1 MTLSIAQVAVDN
13 ATIHF
18 DKLYSYKV
26 PDYLEGRVW
35 PGSMV
40 LVPFGRGDKPR
51 MAVVLGVEATDEEK
65 IPKRLKTLHD
75 AAPEQAR
82 LTPDLLEL
90 VRFLKDRT
98 FCTWFEA
105 VKAVI
110 PYGAQYRAATV
121 DGKPVMQNRLSRS
134 TERVYRLAGELPQK
148 PKPGPRQLAAVEALR
163 NGPLTAHQLDEVGIS
178 KPTLDTLCEKGVL
191 AVTQQDKMLDL
202 FADIPFDPQP
212 ITLAEEQ
219 QRAYESMLPDLE
231 DGEPHAALLHGV
243 TGSGKTVVFL
253 KLIQRTLELGRKALV
268 LVPEISLTPQ
278 MIRRLKSTFGSRL
291 AVQHSALNNTER
303 LLQWRMIQ
311 QGNAD
316 IVVGTRSAIFSPLQ
330 NIGLIIIDEEQ
341 EHTYQSESAP
351 RYDAH
356 DVAKKRAAME
366 KSLLVFASATPLT
379 ETYHAAES
387 GKYKLLTLT
396 QRYGGRPLPQVDFI
410 DMRAEM
416 AAGNPREVSTRMARE
431 LQENLENGEQSIL
444 LLNRRGYHT
453 VGMCVTCGHVLKC
466 PNCSVPL
473 VYHKPQ
479 QALMCH
485 HCGHTVR
492 PLPQLC
498 PECGGKLNYS
508 GFGTQRVEEELS
520 QLLPGARILRMDQD
534 STGQKNAHETMLAQ
548 FGRQEYDILLGTQM
562 VAKGLD
568 FEKVTLVGVLG
579 IDSLLFGQGFRAYE
593 SVFSLVTQVIGRGGR
608 AALPGRALIQTT
620 VPNHP
625 VLQLAAEQDYEAFYR
640 EEIAFR
646 RFGLYPPY
654 CSFCIVGFVGAQE
667 GIVAM
672 AAHRFGTLLAERA
685 AQRPQMPLRL
695 LGPAPMGITML
706 NGKYRY
712 KLTLKC
718 RNDAAFRALLRE
730 TLDVYAQEKLPQ
742 KASVILDFNSDGD
755 L

>member
-1 MTLSIAQVAVDN
+1 MTLNIAQVAVDN

-18 DKLYSYKV
+18 DKLYSYRI
-26 PDYLEGRVW
+26 PDSLTGCVW

-40 LVPFGRGDKPR
+40 LVPFGRGDMPR
-51 MAVVLGVEATDEEK
+51 MAVVLKVEQVDAETA
-65 IPKRLKTLHD
+65 PKRLKTLHD

-90 VRFLKDRT
+90 VRFLKERT

-110 PYGAQYRAATV
+110 PYGAQYRAAVV
-121 DGKPVMQNRLSRS
+121 DGKPVMQSRLSRS
-134 TERVYRLAGELPQK
+134 TERVYTLVGELPQK
-148 PKPGPRQLAAVEALR
+148 PKPGPRQLAAVQALQA
-163 NGPLTAHQLDEVGIS
+163 GPLTAHQLDEVGIS

-191 AVTQQDKMLDL
+191 AVAQQDKALDL
-202 FADIPFDPQP
+202 FGDIPFDPQP

-219 QRAYESMLPDLE
+219 QRAYDALLPDLE
-231 DGEPHAALLHGV
+231 DHTPHAALLHGV

-253 KLIQRTLELGRKALV
+253 KLIERTLELGRTALV

-366 KSLLVFASATPLT
+366 NSLLVFASATPLT
-379 ETYHAAES
+379 ETYYAAES

-396 QRYGGRPLPQVDFI
+396 KRYGGRPLPHVDFI

-416 AAGNPREVSTRMARE
+416 AAGNAREVSTRMVRE
-431 LQENLENGEQSIL
+431 LQENLDNGEQSIL

-453 VGMCVTCGHVLKC
+453 VGMCATCGHVLKC

-492 PLPQLC
+492 PLPQIC
-498 PECGGKLNYS
+498 PECGGKINYS
-508 GFGTQRVEEELS
+508 GFGTQRVEEELAE
-520 QLLPGARILRMDQD
+520 LLPNARILRMDQD

-593 SVFSLVTQVIGRGGR
+593 NVFSLVTQVIGRGGR

-620 VPNHP
+620 VPEHP
-625 VLQLAAEQDYEAFYR
+625 VLQLAAEQDYESFYR

-646 RFGLYPPY
+646 KFGLYPPF

-667 GIVAM
+667 GAVAL

-685 AQRPQMPLRL
+685 AAHPTMPLRL

-718 RNDAAFRALLRE
+718 RNDAAFRALLRD
-730 TLDVYAQEKLPQ
+730 TLEAYAKEKLPQ

>member
-1 MTLSIAQVAVDN
+1 MTLDIALVAVDN

-18 DKLYSYKV
+18 DKLYSYRI
-26 PDYLEGRVW
+26 PDSLTGCVW

-51 MAVVLGVEATDEEK
+51 MAVVLKVEQVDAETA
-65 IPKRLKTLHD
+65 PKRLKTLHD

-90 VRFLKDRT
+90 VRFLKERT

-110 PYGAQYRAATV
+110 PYGAQYRAAVV
-121 DGKPVMQNRLSRS
+121 DGKPVMQSRLSCS
-134 TERVYRLAGELPQK
+134 TERVYTLVGELPQK
-148 PKPGPRQLAAVEALR
+148 PKPGPRQLAAVQALQS
-163 NGPLTAHQLDEVGIS
+163 GPLTAHQLDEVGIS

-191 AVTQQDKMLDL
+191 AVAQQDKALDL
-202 FADIPFDPQP
+202 FGDIPFDPQP

-219 QRAYESMLPDLE
+219 QRAYDALLPDLE
-231 DGEPHAALLHGV
+231 DGNPHAALLHGV

-253 KLIQRTLELGRKALV
+253 KLIERALELGRTALV

-278 MIRRLKSTFGSRL
+278 MMRRLKSTFGSRL

-366 KSLLVFASATPLT
+366 NSLLVFASATPLT
-379 ETYHAAES
+379 ETYYAAES

-396 QRYGGRPLPQVDFI
+396 KRYGGRPLPHVDFI

-416 AAGNPREVSTRMARE
+416 AAGNAREVSIRMVRE
-431 LQENLENGEQSIL
+431 LQENLDNGEQSIL

-453 VGMCVTCGHVLKC
+453 VGMCATCGHVLKC

-492 PLPQLC
+492 PLPQNC
-498 PECGGKLNYS
+498 PECGGKINYS
-508 GFGTQRVEEELS
+508 GFGTQRVEEELAE
-520 QLLPGARILRMDQD
+520 LLPSARILRMDQD

-593 SVFSLVTQVIGRGGR
+593 NVFSLVTQVIGRGGR

-620 VPNHP
+620 VPEHP
-625 VLQLAAEQDYEAFYR
+625 VLQLAAEQDYESFYR

-646 RFGLYPPY
+646 KFGLYPPF

-667 GIVAM
+667 GAVAL

-685 AQRPQMPLRL
+685 AAHPTMPLRL

-730 TLDVYAQEKLPQ
+730 TLEAYAKEKLPQ

>member
-1 MTLSIAQVAVDN
+1 MTLDIARVAVDN

-18 DKLYSYKV
+18 DKLYSYRI
-26 PDYLEGRVW
+26 PDSLTGCVW

-51 MAVVLGVEATDEEK
+51 MAVVLKVEQVDAETA
-65 IPKRLKTLHD
+65 PKRLKTLHD

-90 VRFLKDRT
+90 VRFLKERT

-110 PYGAQYRAATV
+110 PYGAQYRAALV
-121 DGKPVMQNRLSRS
+121 DGKPVMQSRLSRS
-134 TERVYRLAGELPQK
+134 TERVYTLVGELPQK
-148 PKPGPRQLAAVEALR
+148 PKPGPRQLAAVQALQS
-163 NGPLTAHQLDEVGIS
+163 GPLTAHQLDEVGIS

-191 AVTQQDKMLDL
+191 AVAQQDKALDL
-202 FADIPFDPQP
+202 FGDIPFDPQP

-219 QRAYESMLPDLE
+219 QRAYDALLPDLE
-231 DGEPHAALLHGV
+231 DGNPHAALFHGV

-253 KLIQRTLELGRKALV
+253 KLIERTLELGRTALV

-366 KSLLVFASATPLT
+366 NSLLVFASATPLT
-379 ETYHAAES
+379 ESYYAAES

-396 QRYGGRPLPQVDFI
+396 KRYGGRPLPHVDFI

-416 AAGNPREVSTRMARE
+416 AAGNAREVSTRMVRE

-453 VGMCVTCGHVLKC
+453 VGMCATCGHVLKC

-492 PLPQLC
+492 PLPQIC
-498 PECGGKLNYS
+498 PECGGKINYS
-508 GFGTQRVEEELS
+508 GFGTQRVEEELAE
-520 QLLPGARILRMDQD
+520 LLPHARILRMDQD

-593 SVFSLVTQVIGRGGR
+593 NVFSLVTQVIGRGGR

-620 VPNHP
+620 VPEHP
-625 VLQLAAEQDYEAFYR
+625 VLQLAAEQDYESFYR

-646 RFGLYPPY
+646 KFGLYPPF

-667 GIVAM
+667 GAVAL

-685 AQRPQMPLRL
+685 AAHPTMPLRL

-718 RNDAAFRALLRE
+718 RNDAAFRALLRD
-730 TLDVYAQEKLPQ
+730 TLEAYAKEKLPQ

>member
-410 DMRAEM
+410 DMRAEL

-646 RFGLYPPY
+646 KFGLYPPY

>member
-51 MAVVLGVEATDEEK
+51 MAVVLGVEATEEEK
-65 IPKRLKTLHD
+65 VPKRLKTLHD

-110 PYGAQYRAATV
+110 PYGAQYRVATV

-219 QRAYESMLPDLE
+219 QQAYESMLPDLE

-396 QRYGGRPLPQVDFI
+396 RRYGGRPLPQVDFI

-431 LQENLENGEQSIL
+431 LQGNLENGEQSIL

-534 STGQKNAHETMLAQ
+534 STSQKNAHETMLAQ

-646 RFGLYPPY
+646 KFGLYPPY

-667 GIVAM
+667 GSVAM

>member
-396 QRYGGRPLPQVDFI
+396 RRYGGRPLPQVDFI

-646 RFGLYPPY
+646 KFGLYPPY

>member
-18 DKLYSYKV
+18 DKLYSYRV

-65 IPKRLKTLHD
+65 VPKRLKTLHD

-110 PYGAQYRAATV
+110 PYGAQYLAATV

-202 FADIPFDPQP
+202 FANIPFDPQP

-396 QRYGGRPLPQVDFI
+396 RRYGGRPLPQVDFI
-410 DMRAEM
+410 DMRAEL

-498 PECGGKLNYS
+498 PECDGKLNYS

-534 STGQKNAHETMLAQ
+534 STSQKNAHETMLAQ

-646 RFGLYPPY
+646 KFGLYPPY

-667 GIVAM
+667 GSVAM

>member
-1 MTLSIAQVAVDN
+1 MTLDIAQVAVDN

-18 DKLYSYKV
+18 DKLYSYRI
-26 PDYLEGRVW
+26 PDSLTGCVW

-51 MAVVLGVEATDEEK
+51 MAVVLKVEQVDAETA
-65 IPKRLKTLHD
+65 PKRLKTLHD

-110 PYGAQYRAATV
+110 PYGAQYRAAVV
-121 DGKPVMQNRLSRS
+121 DGKPVMQSRLSRS
-134 TERVYRLAGELPQK
+134 TERVYTLVGELPQK
-148 PKPGPRQLAAVEALR
+148 PKPGPRQLAAVQALQS
-163 NGPLTAHQLDEVGIS
+163 GPLTAHQLDEVGIS

-191 AVTQQDKMLDL
+191 AVAQQDKALDL
-202 FADIPFDPQP
+202 FGDIPFDPQP

-219 QRAYESMLPDLE
+219 QRAYDALLPDLE
-231 DGEPHAALLHGV
+231 DGNPHAALLHGV

-253 KLIQRTLELGRKALV
+253 KLIERTLELGRTALV

-366 KSLLVFASATPLT
+366 NSLLVFASATPLT
-379 ETYHAAES
+379 ESYYAAES

-396 QRYGGRPLPQVDFI
+396 KRYGGRPLPHVDFI

-416 AAGNPREVSTRMARE
+416 AAGNAREVSTRMVRE
-431 LQENLENGEQSIL
+431 LQENLDNGEQSIL
-444 LLNRRGYHT
+444 LLNRRGYNT
-453 VGMCVTCGHVLKC
+453 VGMCATCGHVLKC

-492 PLPQLC
+492 PLPQNC
-498 PECGGKLNYS
+498 PECGGKINYS
-508 GFGTQRVEEELS
+508 GFGTQRVEEELAE
-520 QLLPGARILRMDQD
+520 LLPSARILRMDQD

-593 SVFSLVTQVIGRGGR
+593 NVFSLVTQVIGRGGR

-620 VPNHP
+620 VPEHP
-625 VLQLAAEQDYEAFYR
+625 VLQLAAEQDYESFYR

-646 RFGLYPPY
+646 KFGLYPPF

-667 GIVAM
+667 GAVAL

-685 AQRPQMPLRL
+685 AAHPTMPLRL

-718 RNDAAFRALLRE
+718 RNDAAFRAILRE
-730 TLDVYAQEKLPQ
+730 TLEAYAKEKLPQ